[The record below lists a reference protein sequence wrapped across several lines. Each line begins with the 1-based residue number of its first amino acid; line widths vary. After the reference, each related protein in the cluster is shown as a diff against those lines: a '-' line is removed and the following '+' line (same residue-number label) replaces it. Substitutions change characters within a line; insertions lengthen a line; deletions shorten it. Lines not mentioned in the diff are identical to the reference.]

1 MPTQLHHINVY
12 GTEIP
17 VIFEQD
23 SYLPLGS
30 MQLVFENGG
39 ALNDA
44 LPGVARMA
52 ARILGE
58 GTRRDGSSA
67 FARRL
72 ESRAVSLSAHAGRE
86 TFVVE
91 LNSLMESFDHG
102 VAMAAELLADPN
114 LTLEAFD
121 RVQKRTEG
129 KLTQK
134 LSDFDYQA
142 NVGLSRILFEGTPLA
157 DPMDGTLESVRKME
171 VEDVLVHLTTFVS
184 LYSLVVVIGGDMTL
198 EEAEGYIRQA
208 IAPLKQTS
216 VQPIGHFVAA
226 KMPTVEY
233 LYHSTDQAY
242 VYFGS
247 PFDVAY
253 DGEETAL
260 AKVAGFVLG
269 SSGFGSRLMEE
280 IRVKRG
286 LAYSAYGR
294 FALNRSASY
303 FTGHLQTKLE
313 SETEAIDVVRSE
325 VARFVREGITAEE
338 LDGAKKFLLGSE
350 PLRNET
356 LQQRLGRAFNDF
368 YAGKPLD
375 ASVRELEQIEAMRL
389 EEVNGFIQEHGE
401 IEQLSFSVVTKKSS

>member
-1 MPTQLHHINVY
+1 MSAQLHHINIY

-17 VIFEQD
+17 VIFERD
-23 SYLPLGS
+23 TYLPTGM

-44 LPGVARMA
+44 HPGVARMA

-58 GTRRDGSSA
+58 GTRREGASV
-67 FARRL
+67 FAQRL

-86 TFVVE
+86 TFVIE
-91 LNSLMESFDHG
+91 LGSLMESFGYG
-102 VAMAAELLADPN
+102 VELTAQLLGDPN
-114 LTLEAFD
+114 LTLEAFAK
-121 RVQKRTEG
+121 VQAQTEG

-134 LSDFDYQA
+134 QGDFDYIA
-142 NVGLSRILFEGTPLA
+142 SVGLSRVLFEGTPLA
-157 DPMDGTLESVRKME
+157 MPIDGTLESVRKME

-184 LYSLVVVIGGDMTL
+184 LYNLVVVIGGDMTI

-216 VQPIGHFVAA
+216 AQPIGRFEATSQPRTERITA
-226 KMPTVEY
+226 PTE
-233 LYHSTDQAY
+233 QAY
-242 VYFGS
+242 VYFGA
-247 PFDVAY
+247 PYDVAY

-280 IRVKRG
+280 IRVARG

-294 FALNRSASY
+294 FALGRSASY
-303 FTGHLQTKLE
+303 FTGHLQTKIE
-313 SETEAIDVVRSE
+313 SEAEAIEVVRSE
-325 VARFVREGITAEE
+325 VARFVEQGITAEE
-338 LDGAKKFLLGSE
+338 LDSAKQFLLGSE

-356 LQQRLGRAFNDF
+356 LSQRLGRAFDHY
-368 YAGKPLD
+368 YADKPLD
-375 ASVRELEQIEAMRL
+375 ASTRELSQIEAL
-389 EEVNGFIQEHGE
+389 TLDEINTFITQHPE
-401 IEQLSFSVVTKKSS
+401 IQQHSFSNITAQNE